1 MKLDLQYDS
10 TCDAWT
16 LRHENVVIRNAVD
29 IEQWKQQLMVLLER
43 MGGERGYLLID
54 MHGFELDPEI
64 ADDYGAVAK
73 QVVSNYVLGIVRYGV
88 APTTTNTSVRLQ
100 SVLLG
105 YRANVEPDRMSALDK
120 LAKIREP

>member
-1 MKLDLQYDS
+1 MSYRYQVDLDLVGLHNRSIRQLGVQNMKLDLQYDS

-64 ADDYGAVAK
+64 ADDYG
-73 QVVSNYVLGIVRYGV
+73 VVV
-88 APTTTNTSVRLQ
+88 
-100 SVLLG
+100 
-105 YRANVEPDRMSALDK
+105 K
-120 LAKIREP
+120 